1 MGDLVSY
8 VTHVDYGPQAGRLIV
23 SRLGGLKRTLEAEQ
37 NYISM
42 TTFRTVKLVEKL
54 QTSQSVWMHT
64 GKIRTVQSL

>member
-23 SRLGGLKRTLEAEQ
+23 SRPGGLKRTLETEQ

-42 TTFRTVKLVEKL
+42 TTFRTVKLLENL
-54 QTSQSVWMHT
+54 QTSQLGMEAH
-64 GKIRTVQSL
+64 

>member
-8 VTHVDYGPQAGRLIV
+8 ETHVDYGPQAGRLIV

-42 TTFRTVKLVEKL
+42 TAL
-54 QTSQSVWMHT
+54 
-64 GKIRTVQSL
+64 